1 MEPEVPPVPAT
12 RAPKGGKTT
21 DLRRLLIETALHMV
35 QTEGLDTVSVRE
47 VARRAGVSSGA
58 PFRHFRDR
66 NALLTAI
73 AEEGHEGLERDTEAA
88 LVGLPDDPVARLR
101 AIGVTVTRYAA
112 EHPAHFRVM
121 HLDLPR
127 SPRVEELIAR
137 KHGFMRGL
145 IVDGQARGMIQP
157 GDPDEVALCCVALVY
172 GLARFYVDGLTGF
185 PVSAGLRDPAR
196 VDALAQSVVNYFGL
210 GLATPAYWASV
221 CPGTCAAPAP

>member
-1 MEPEVPPVPAT
+1 MEPEAPPDPAP
-12 RAPKGGKTT
+12 RAPKSGRTT
-21 DLRRLLIETALHMV
+21 DLRRLLIETALHIV

-88 LVGLPDDPVARLR
+88 QVGLPDDPVARLR
-101 AIGVTVTRYAA
+101 AIGVTVARYAA

-137 KHGFMRGL
+137 KHAFMRAL
-145 IVDGQARGMIQP
+145 ILDGQARGLIQP

-185 PVSAGLRDPAR
+185 PVNAGLRDPAR
-196 VDALAQSVVNYFGL
+196 VDALAQTVVNYFGL

-221 CPGTCAAPAP
+221 CQNPCGAPT